1 MSTTLLSGFVLKGEK
16 MVAKEGSKLLRTFFF
31 FLVNMGTI
39 RMFLGER
46 ERLNMESRG
55 RRKRY
60 ERNKLVE

>member
-16 MVAKEGSKLLRTFFF
+16 MVAKEGSKILRKYFFF

-46 ERLNMESRG
+46 ERLNVESRG

-60 ERNKLVE
+60 ER